1 MTDRFVVTGGAGFI
15 GSNIVKALNKRG
27 IENITVVDRLNL
39 DAKKKNLTSLK
50 FSDYQ
55 DKAEFREM
63 VRKNDLGK
71 IKTVFHMG
79 ACSSTTEMDEDYL
92 KDNNFL
98 YSKELCEW
106 CLKNTTRFIY
116 ASSAATYGN
125 GSLGYSDNDE
135 LCPKLSPLNPYGRSK
150 QMFDLWVLENNLLN
164 RVAGLKYF
172 NVYGP
177 GEDHKG
183 DMRSVVNKAY
193 SQVLN
198 TGEIRLFKS
207 YKPEYEDGK
216 QERDFIYVADAVDAT
231 LFFHDHPEV
240 SGIFNCGTGKARTWI
255 DLANAVFAAMEKTPK
270 IVFID
275 MPEEIRD
282 KYQYH
287 TQADMTKLRKAGYK
301 TPFTELEDGVKDYVR
316 NYLSK

>member
-1 MTDRFVVTGGAGFI
+1 
-15 GSNIVKALNKRG
+15 
-27 IENITVVDRLNL
+27 
-39 DAKKKNLTSLK
+39 
-50 FSDYQ
+50 
-55 DKAEFREM
+55 
-63 VRKNDLGK
+63 
-71 IKTVFHMG
+71 
-79 ACSSTTEMDEDYL
+79 
-92 KDNNFL
+92 
-98 YSKELCEW
+98 
-106 CLKNTTRFIY
+106 
-116 ASSAATYGN
+116 
-125 GSLGYSDNDE
+125 
-135 LCPKLSPLNPYGRSK
+135 
-150 QMFDLWVLENNLLN
+150 MFDLWVLENNLLN